1 MNFVTNVFTGS
12 LLAQQEC
19 VLGTYPLTSAF
30 LDLLMKKYHPSIL
43 FVVTEILPNYQNW
56 RFVEICE
63 QQTFGIYF
71 VVIIILWF
79 HFLFLFLN
87 WYFFRAKSLGSMF
100 QISWSYLG
108 KFNET
113 IAKSNLDQD
122 SIHWGPNDSKLFRV
136 PNHQWNRNWSRVG

>member
-79 HFLFLFLN
+79 HFLFCF
-87 WYFFRAKSLGSMF
+87 
-100 QISWSYLG
+100 
-108 KFNET
+108 
-113 IAKSNLDQD
+113 
-122 SIHWGPNDSKLFRV
+122 
-136 PNHQWNRNWSRVG
+136 